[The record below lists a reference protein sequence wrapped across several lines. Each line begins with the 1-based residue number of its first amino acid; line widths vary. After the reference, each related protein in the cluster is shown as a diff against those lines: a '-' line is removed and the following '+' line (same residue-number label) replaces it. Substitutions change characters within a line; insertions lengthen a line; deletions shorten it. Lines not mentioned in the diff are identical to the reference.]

1 MIVFFLITWQ
11 TTWSRC
17 VLRPLRE
24 NRQKERERE
33 SSWINQ
39 PRGAHEIRL
48 DETVRNPSRRRRKD
62 DVWWAGKTLLLAE
75 DQQCGTSSL
84 LLILLLLPLH
94 LYINTMSLL
103 FFLLFS
109 REKRG
114 QTRNK
119 HCRGIATHIV
129 ASRVTILSLSLSLGY
144 AIVNTKKD
152 ARNKKRKKIKM
163 GGLVSLI

>member
-1 MIVFFLITWQ
+1 
-11 TTWSRC
+11 
-17 VLRPLRE
+17 
-24 NRQKERERE
+24 
-33 SSWINQ
+33 
-39 PRGAHEIRL
+39 
-48 DETVRNPSRRRRKD
+48 
-62 DVWWAGKTLLLAE
+62 LAE

-84 LLILLLLPLH
+84 LLILLPLH

-109 REKRG
+109 REKRA

-129 ASRVTILSLSLSLGY
+129 ASQVTILSLSFSLGY

-163 GGLVSLI
+163 GGGLVSLI

>member
-1 MIVFFLITWQ
+1 MIVFFNYLANDMIT
-11 TTWSRC
+11 
-17 VLRPLRE
+17 LRSSPFARE
-24 NRQKERERE
+24 QAEGERERE

-48 DETVRNPSRRRRKD
+48 DETVRNSSRRRRKD

-129 ASRVTILSLSLSLGY
+129 ASRVTILSLSLSLSRL
-144 AIVNTKKD
+144 
-152 ARNKKRKKIKM
+152 RNCEHEKRRP
-163 GGLVSLI
+163 